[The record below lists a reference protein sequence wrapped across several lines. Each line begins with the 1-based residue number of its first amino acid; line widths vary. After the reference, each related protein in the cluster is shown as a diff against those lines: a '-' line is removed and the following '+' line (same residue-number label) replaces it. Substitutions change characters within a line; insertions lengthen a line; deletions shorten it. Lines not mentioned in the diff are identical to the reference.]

1 MSEFKNILPAP
12 SCRLTVS
19 EKNVF
24 DYLDDYE
31 HDEFTISQNEL
42 AHITFSS
49 DATISRVIKKLG
61 FHSYKEFSIW
71 FNQTLASF
79 KEKVVKVN
87 EVDGKGKLQNLLYM
101 HKYMFEDGITNDI
114 VTSCEKAAK
123 LIVEAKRI
131 YTFGF
136 GTSLRI
142 ATELSVN
149 LSRMKL
155 AVSTFHDFHSFLP
168 VIGNADEDD
177 LFIFFS
183 NSFENQEII
192 FSIKKINSK
201 AKVVVITSNKFVKL
215 ERNIT
220 QTIIYNNL
228 EKDSFAVPF
237 SSKQAQYLIIDLLF
251 IMTLELLPPEVE
263 KMIKK
268 GQLTIEEWEHQLIK
282 NY

>member
-1 MSEFKNILPAP
+1 MPEYKNLLPSP
-12 SCRLTVS
+12 ICTLTIS

-24 DYLDDYE
+24 DYLDSFDRTEY
-31 HDEFTISQNEL
+31 DISQSEL

-49 DATISRVIKKLG
+49 DATISRLMKKIG
-61 FHSYKEFSIW
+61 FHSYKEFVLW
-71 FNQTLASF
+71 FNKSLNSF
-79 KEKVVKVN
+79 QEKIIKVK
-87 EVDGKGKLQNLLYM
+87 EVDGKGKIQNLLYM

-114 VTSCEKAAK
+114 ILSCEKTAE
-123 LIVEAKRI
+123 LIKEAKRI

-142 ATELSVN
+142 ATELSAN

-155 AVSTFHDFHSFLP
+155 PVVTFHDFHTFLP
-168 VIGNADEDD
+168 IIGNADEDD

-183 NSFENQEII
+183 NSFENQEIL
-192 FSIKKINSK
+192 FSIKKINSR

-215 ERNIT
+215 EKNVT
-220 QTIIYNNL
+220 QAIVYNNL
-228 EKDSFAVPF
+228 ERDSYAIPF

-251 IMTLELLPPEVE
+251 IMTLELFPPEVE
-263 KMIKK
+263 KMVKK
-268 GQLTIEEWEHQLIK
+268 GQLTIEEWEHQLVK